1 MFAIGLFENGS
12 AVARNHGRQNENVTS
27 EAHNAAAR
35 ELATAGTVLLQNR
48 RGMLPLDPTAISSVA
63 VIGGAAAHETGDGAP
78 NNLGTGLTLFEAT
91 VRKPWWFRSASAYQV
106 LTISIAQLPWS
117 NRPQTMRLT
126 PGAVCLGRRA
136 GVVADHGR
144 RRQRLRHTPVPN
156 FRSPSR
162 PCPNGRGG
170 APAKRG
176 QLSEWFGSGGGG
188 GTGGASRR
196 RNRNTQRALK

>member
-78 NNLGTGLTLFEAT
+78 NNPGTGLCDT
-91 VRKPWWFRSASAYQV
+91 FRSDCSKALVVSKCKRIPGSDYFDRSVALV
-106 LTISIAQLPWS
+106 EPTTDHAPNPWRCVS
-117 NRPQTMRLT
+117 WQ
-126 PGAVCLGRRA
+126 
-136 GVVADHGR
+136 
-144 RRQRLRHTPVPN
+144 
-156 FRSPSR
+156 
-162 PCPNGRGG
+162 
-170 APAKRG
+170 
-176 QLSEWFGSGGGG
+176 
-188 GTGGASRR
+188 ASRCRGRSRAAAAAAPSCPRTEFPSSKPSVPEWPR
-196 RNRNTQRALK
+196 RGTRQARSAF